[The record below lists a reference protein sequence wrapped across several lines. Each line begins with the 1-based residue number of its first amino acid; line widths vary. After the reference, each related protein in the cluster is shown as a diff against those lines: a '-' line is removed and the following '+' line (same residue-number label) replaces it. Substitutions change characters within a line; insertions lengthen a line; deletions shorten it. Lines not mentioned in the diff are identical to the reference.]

1 MRQNFSTYTDEKLV
15 FLLRSDK
22 REESE
27 IAFTEVYN
35 RYSSK
40 VHAYCLRVLNNNE
53 QAEDIFQEVFIR
65 FFQKIKSNYPETNV
79 PGYLIK
85 IARNL
90 CLNYKRDKV
99 NTISIQEN
107 DVFFEP
113 GKSFENSELL
123 DLITTAL
130 ELLDFEYKEAFE
142 YIYFWTISK
151 TMSFKRNYYE
161 VRRKGCGVARWA
173 FVYER
178 NNEKRRRIIWVRA
191 LRTFLL

>member
-1 MRQNFSTYTDEKLV
+1 MRHNFSTYTDEKLV

-40 VHAYCLRVLNNNE
+40 VHAYCLRILNNNE

-65 FFQKIKSNYPETNV
+65 FFQKIKSNYPDTNV

-107 DVFFEP
+107 DVYFEP

-130 ELLDFEYKEAFE
+130 ELLDFEYKEAFVMRE
-142 YIYFWTISK
+142 YDGLSYNEIA
-151 TMSFKRNYYE
+151 E
-161 VRRKGCGVARWA
+161 VTNTTVTNAKSRV
-173 FVYER
+173 F
-178 NNEKRRRIIWVRA
+178 RA
-191 LRTFLL
+191 KQKIKEILQPYLKDMAS

>member
-15 FLLRSDK
+15 FLLRSDNK
-22 REESE
+22 EESE

-35 RYSSK
+35 RYSSR
-40 VHAYCLRVLNNNE
+40 VHAYCLRVLNDYE

-79 PGYLIK
+79 SGYLIK

-99 NTISIQEN
+99 NTINIQEN
-107 DVFFEP
+107 DIYFEP

-130 ELLDFEYKEAFE
+130 ELLDFEYKEAFVMRE
-142 YIYFWTISK
+142 YDGLSYNEIA
-151 TMSFKRNYYE
+151 E
-161 VRRKGCGVARWA
+161 VTNTTVTNAKSRVFRAKQKIKEILQPYLKDMA
-173 FVYER
+173 
-178 NNEKRRRIIWVRA
+178 NNEN
-191 LRTFLL
+191 

>member
-1 MRQNFSTYTDEKLV
+1 MRHNFSTYTDEKLV

-22 REESE
+22 REEAE

-40 VHAYCLRVLNNNE
+40 VHAYCLRVLINIE
-53 QAEDIFQEVFIR
+53 QAEDLFQEVFIR
-65 FFQKIKSNYPETNV
+65 FFQKIKLNYPETNV

-99 NTISIQEN
+99 NTVNIQEN
-107 DVFFEP
+107 DIYFEP

-130 ELLDFEYKEAFE
+130 ELLDFEYKEAFVMRE
-142 YIYFWTISK
+142 YDGLTYNEIA
-151 TMSFKRNYYE
+151 E
-161 VRRKGCGVARWA
+161 VSNTTVTNAKSRVFRAKQKIKDILQPYLKDMAK
-173 FVYER
+173 
-178 NNEKRRRIIWVRA
+178 NEK
-191 LRTFLL
+191 

>member
-15 FLLRSDK
+15 FLLRSDSK
-22 REESE
+22 EESE

-35 RYSSK
+35 RYSSR
-40 VHAYCLRVLNNNE
+40 VHAYCLRVLNDYE

-79 PGYLIK
+79 SGYLIK

-99 NTISIQEN
+99 NTINIQEN
-107 DVFFEP
+107 DIYFEP

-130 ELLDFEYKEAFE
+130 ELLDFDYKEAFVMRE
-142 YIYFWTISK
+142 YDGLSYNEIA
-151 TMSFKRNYYE
+151 E
-161 VRRKGCGVARWA
+161 VTNTTVTNAKSRVFRAKQKIKEILQPYLKDMA
-173 FVYER
+173 
-178 NNEKRRRIIWVRA
+178 NNEN
-191 LRTFLL
+191 

>member
-15 FLLRSDK
+15 FLLRSDSK
-22 REESE
+22 EESE
-27 IAFTEVYN
+27 VAFTEVYN
-35 RYSSK
+35 RYSSR
-40 VHAYCLRVLNNNE
+40 VHAYCLRVLNDFE

-79 PGYLIK
+79 SGYLIK

-99 NTISIQEN
+99 NTINIQEN
-107 DVFFEP
+107 DIYFEP

-130 ELLDFEYKEAFE
+130 ELLDFEYKEAFVMRE
-142 YIYFWTISK
+142 YDGLSYNEIAQVTNTTVTNAKSRVFRAKQKIKEILQPYLK
-151 TMSFKRNYYE
+151 DM
-161 VRRKGCGVARWA
+161 A
-173 FVYER
+173 
-178 NNEKRRRIIWVRA
+178 NNEN
-191 LRTFLL
+191 